1 MEIDTFQKPEKEN
14 IFSEI
19 FSDFSLEYLFKW
31 IPIRYNIPVNLTI

>member
-19 FSDFSLEYLFKW
+19 FSDFPLGTFQMESNPL
-31 IPIRYNIPVNLTI
+31 